1 MCFKSNRYENENYC
15 NRPKYF
21 SNKSYAFNDACEL
34 LYRVNIPHHQI
45 YPHAGWVE
53 HDAVEIYQNMLKAIS
68 CVLEQDDNKEESTY
82 SLAITNQR
90 ETVVVWG

>member
-1 MCFKSNRYENENYC
+1 MKTKIIAIDQSTSAT
-15 NRPKYF
+15 K
-21 SNKSYAFNDACEL
+21 AMLFNDACEL

>member
-1 MCFKSNRYENENYC
+1 MKTKIIAIDQSTSAT
-15 NRPKYF
+15 K
-21 SNKSYAFNDACEL
+21 AMLFNDACEL

-68 CVLEQDDNKEESTY
+68 CMGHRTKRILRVGRKRHQTY
-82 SLAITNQR
+82 
-90 ETVVVWG
+90 